1 MSTRLFL
8 VRHGEG
14 VWNAEQRLQ
23 GQGDPPLSA
32 HGRYQARAL
41 AEVFSARPLAAVYCS
56 QLARARETARCIA
69 APHHLCPRA
78 IAAAGEVNLGAWQG
92 QSPANMSVDTRE
104 SYHAWLA
111 NPSAVQPPGGEALEE
126 ACSRVASA
134 VDALVSEHRGATV
147 LLVTHSIIG
156 RVLLCHL
163 LGAGLEL
170 VPRLKLKTASIS
182 LVRLHDGGAV
192 LERLG
197 DVSHLRA
204 QRTRSQ
210 DTAGLTSMAAR
221 S

>member
-23 GQGDPPLSA
+23 GQGDPLLSA
-32 HGRYQARAL
+32 YGQYQACAL
-41 AEVFSARPLAAVYCS
+41 AEVFSTRPLAAVYCS
-56 QLARARETARCIA
+56 QLARARETALCIA
-69 APHHLCPRA
+69 APHRLCPRV

-92 QSPANMSVDTRE
+92 QSPADMSVGTRE
-104 SYHAWLA
+104 SYRAWLA
-111 NPSAVQPPGGEALEE
+111 NPSAVQPPGGETLEE
-126 ACSRVASA
+126 ACSRVAPTA
-134 VDALVSEHRGATV
+134 DALVGEHRGATV
-147 LLVTHSIIG
+147 VLVTHSIIG

-182 LVRLHDGGAV
+182 VVRLHEGRAV
-192 LERLG
+192 LEGLG

-210 DTAGLTSMAAR
+210 GTARLTSVGAQ